1 MSQRLRPMDSRP
13 EILRELRRFLESFLG
28 DQLVSMVLFGSMARG
43 DYHHASDVDVAVIV
57 HGLTRRLKGQILDEV
72 AELELKHHMPLSVL
86 VFSEEEFNHL
96 KKRERRIA
104 LDIEREGIPL

>member
-1 MSQRLRPMDSRP
+1 MDSRST
-13 EILRELRRFLESFLG
+13 ILQELKRSLKSFLG

-43 DYHHASDVDVAVIV
+43 DYHDASDIDVAIIV

-72 AELELKHHMPLSVL
+72 AELELEHHMALSVL
-86 VFSEEEFNHL
+86 VFSDEEFNHL

-104 LDIEREGIPL
+104 LDIEREGISL